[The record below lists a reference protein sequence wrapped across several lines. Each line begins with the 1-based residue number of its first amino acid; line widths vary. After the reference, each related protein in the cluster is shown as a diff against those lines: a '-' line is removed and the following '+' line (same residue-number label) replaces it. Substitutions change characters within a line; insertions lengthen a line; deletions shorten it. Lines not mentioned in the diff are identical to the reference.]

1 MSDAYYYD
9 ALHHVLRNRLNLQR
23 ASEFDGFERRF
34 VTQRIAEGVP
44 AGNFDLA
51 HLQAIHRQI
60 FQDLYEWAGV
70 LRVDDVEDGEAHYQA
85 AAKIAGDVAAIHRDL
100 GAKKFLADLEPGD
113 FAREAALLMGDLAFV
128 RPFFEGNNRALLL
141 YLKQLALKAGHPL
154 DLTKLPAEPWI
165 EASASALGGDIE
177 PMAGLLTFALS

>member
-128 RPFFEGNNRALLL
+128 RPFFEGHGLKPGEAMDCDYFPRVWPRAADGDATWRGRFGP
-141 YLKQLALKAGHPL
+141 QSRFKAS
-154 DLTKLPAEPWI
+154 I
-165 EASASALGGDIE
+165 
-177 PMAGLLTFALS
+177 